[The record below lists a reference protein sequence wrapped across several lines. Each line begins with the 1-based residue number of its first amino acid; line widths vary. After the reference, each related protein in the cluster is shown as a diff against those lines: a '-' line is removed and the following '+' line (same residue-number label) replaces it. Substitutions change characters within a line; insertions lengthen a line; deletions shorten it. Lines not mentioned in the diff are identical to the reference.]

1 MLDQL
6 VHLISLFLY
15 GRVGTGGNDLWA
27 EFFDEQVEAFDLFHY
42 FFDETFFLHTQIYQV
57 I

>member
-15 GRVGTGGNDLWA
+15 GRVGTGGNDLRA